1 MKQNWQETSRGGLEF
16 GKSVEIENAGDGSGN
31 EKGLDQ
37 GEENLMNV
45 LQFNFDNQAVEKS
58 CKNWQVKKII
68 QR

>member
-1 MKQNWQETSRGGLEF
+1 MKQNWQETRRGGLEF

-45 LQFNFDNQAVEKS
+45 
-58 CKNWQVKKII
+58 
-68 QR
+68 